1 MIAESGARCLKAGG
15 AAITIGRFGSRRS
28 AVSSEV
34 VQSGR
39 ATRAVSRPVARVCEG
54 AAPRGLDELPLEE
67 RPRERLARHGANALS
82 SRELLA
88 LLLGTGARGRSA
100 LVVADELLSDGLRS
114 LAARSL
120 AELEG
125 SRGLGRAKAS
135 RLLAALEIGA
145 RLASDP
151 GETAPAFHAPADA
164 GRYLLPRYAA
174 RPVETFGLLA
184 LDVRHRLRREAVVS
198 VGCLTAS
205 LVHPREVFQ
214 EAVVS
219 RAAALVLFH
228 NHPSGDPEPSAEDL
242 ALTRRLAAA
251 GTLMGIEIL
260 DHLVLGAGRFV
271 SLKERG
277 VL

>member
-1 MIAESGARCLKAGG
+1 MRSLAGQQAGDRVGEAARALGM
-15 AAITIGRFGSRRS
+15 S
-28 AVSSEV
+28 
-34 VQSGR
+34 
-39 ATRAVSRPVARVCEG
+39 
-54 AAPRGLDELPLEE
+54 PRGLLDLPEEE
-67 RPRERLARHGANALS
+67 RPRERLARLGAGALAT
-82 SRELLA
+82 RELVTV
-88 LLLGTGARGRSA
+88 LLGTGARGTSA
-100 LVVADELLSDGLRS
+100 LDVADELLCSGLRT

-120 AELEG
+120 RDLERT
-125 SRGLGRAKAS
+125 RGLGRAKAG
-135 RLLAALEIGA
+135 RLLAALELGA
-145 RLASDP
+145 RVASDGGGETLPLASP
-151 GETAPAFHAPADA
+151 EAAA
-164 GRYLLPRYAA
+164 RYLLPRYAA

-184 LDVRHRLRREAVVS
+184 LDVRHRLRHEAVVS

-228 NHPSGDPEPSAEDL
+228 NHPSGDPEPSSEDL

-251 GTLMGIEIL
+251 GTLMGIEVL
-260 DHLVLGAGRFV
+260 DHLVLGAGRYV

>member
-1 MIAESGARCLKAGG
+1 MSSEVVRSVRGSAGG
-15 AAITIGRFGSRRS
+15 AAG
-28 AVSSEV
+28 
-34 VQSGR
+34 
-39 ATRAVSRPVARVCEG
+39 PPPRVEERN
-54 AAPRGLDELPLEE
+54 AGLGVLALPIDE
-67 RPRERLARHGANALS
+67 RPRERLARFGASALS

-88 LLLGTGARGRSA
+88 VVLGTGARGHSA
-100 LVVADELLSDGLRS
+100 LALAEDLLSSGLRS
-114 LAARSL
+114 LASRTL
-120 AELEG
+120 NDLE
-125 SRGLGRAKAS
+125 STRGLGRAKAS
-135 RLLAALEIGA
+135 RVLAALEIGA
-145 RLASDP
+145 RLASDA
-151 GETAPAFHAPADA
+151 GAPAPVFRTPEDA
-164 GRYLLPRYAA
+164 GRYLLPRYSA

-184 LDVRHRLRREAVVS
+184 LDARHRLRREAVVS

-228 NHPSGDPEPSAEDL
+228 NHPSGDPEPSSEDL
-242 ALTRRLAAA
+242 ALTRRLAAV
-251 GTLMGIEIL
+251 GTLMGIEVL

>member
-1 MIAESGARCLKAGG
+1 MLISRAGEE
-15 AAITIGRFGSRRS
+15 AALSL
-28 AVSSEV
+28 
-34 VQSGR
+34 Q
-39 ATRAVSRPVARVCEG
+39 
-54 AAPRGLDELPLEE
+54 ELPHDE
-67 RPRERLARHGANALS
+67 RPRERLAQVGPGALS

-88 LLLGTGARGRSA
+88 AVLGTGARGASVLDLA
-100 LVVADELLSDGLRS
+100 GQLLGSGLHGLASRS
-114 LAARSL
+114 LHD
-120 AELEG
+120 LERV
-125 SRGLGRAKAS
+125 RGLGRAKAA
-135 RLLAALEIGA
+135 RVVAALELGA
-145 RLASDP
+145 RLASE
-151 GETAPAFHAPADA
+151 GEATSPALESPQQAA
-164 GRYLLPRYAA
+164 RYLLPRYSS

-184 LDVRHRLRREAVVS
+184 LDARHRLRREAVVS

-251 GTLMGIEIL
+251 GALMGIEVL
-260 DHLVLGAGRFV
+260 DHLVLGAGRYV

>member
-1 MIAESGARCLKAGG
+1 LGL
-15 AAITIGRFGSRRS
+15 
-28 AVSSEV
+28 
-34 VQSGR
+34 QDL
-39 ATRAVSRPVARVCEG
+39 
-54 AAPRGLDELPLEE
+54 PRDE
-67 RPRERLARHGANALS
+67 RPRERLALLGAGALS

-88 LLLGTGARGRSA
+88 ALLGTGARGSSA
-100 LVVADELLSDGLRS
+100 LDVAEHLLGSGLHSLASRS
-114 LAARSL
+114 LQ
-120 AELEG
+120 ELEQV
-125 SRGLGRAKAS
+125 RGLGRAKAT
-135 RLLAALEIGA
+135 RVLAALELGA
-145 RLASDP
+145 RLASDGGAGAPAALQSP
-151 GETAPAFHAPADA
+151 GETA
-164 GRYLLPRYAA
+164 RYLLPRYAS

-184 LDVRHRLRREAVVS
+184 LDARHRLRREAVVS

-251 GTLMGIEIL
+251 GSLMGIEVL
-260 DHLVLGAGRFV
+260 DHLVLGAERYV
-271 SLKERG
+271 SLKDRG